1 MHKTQGRDAVRLL
14 ALVDFVQHG
23 PQFRQR
29 YRATEQVTL
38 DEVAAV
44 AFEKLV
50 LLEGFDAFGD
60 HLQMQGVGHDDDGL
74 DDLHVLGGDWNV
86 LDE

>member
-1 MHKTQGRDAVRLL
+1 M
-14 ALVDFVQHG
+14 
-23 PQFRQR
+23 QFGQR
-29 YRATEQVTL
+29 HRATEQVTL

-60 HLQMQGVGHDDDGL
+60 HLQMQGVGHDDNGL
-74 DDLHVLGGDWNV
+74 DDLHVLGGNWNV
-86 LDE
+86 LDEGAVDLQRVQRQALEVSQG

>member
-1 MHKTQGRDAVRLL
+1 MRDAVRML

-23 PQFRQR
+23 LQFGQR
-29 YRATEQVTL
+29 YRAAEQVTL

-50 LLEGFDAFGD
+50 LLEGFDAFGN
-60 HLQMQGVGHDDDGL
+60 HVQMQGVGHDDDGL
-74 DDLHVLGGDWNV
+74 DDLHVLGGFRNV
-86 LDE
+86 LNE